1 MLKIA
6 IWNGQQIQFI
16 HAFSLPNNQDNQGL
30 AVSHAGNVTF
40 SQQIAV
46 IITVQARILLGNAE
60 QVEKRNELSF
70 DETMNTTQLAVE
82 IDKLRGSSHQNQ

>member
-6 IWNGQQIQFI
+6 IWDDQQIQFI
-16 HAFSLPNNQDNQGL
+16 HAFSLSNNQDNQGL
-30 AVSHAGNVTF
+30 AVSHAGNVIF

-46 IITVQARILLGNAE
+46 IITVKSRTLLGNAE
-60 QVEKRNELSF
+60 QVEKGNELSF
-70 DETMNTTQLAVE
+70 DAKMNTTQSAAE

>member
-6 IWNGQQIQFI
+6 IWDDQQIQLI
-16 HAFSLPNNQDNQGL
+16 HAFFLSNNQDNQRL
-30 AVSHAGNVTF
+30 AVSHARNVTC

-46 IITVQARILLGNAE
+46 IITVKSRILLGNAE
-60 QVEKRNELSF
+60 QVENGNELSF
-70 DETMNTTQLAVE
+70 DATMNTTQSVAE